1 MFEKVL
7 IANRGAIATRIIR
20 TLRRMGVRS
29 VAVYTEADALS
40 LHVAA
45 ADEAYC
51 IGSGAAAE
59 SYLCADK
66 ILEVARRAG
75 AQAIHPG
82 YGFLSEKA
90 EFAEQC
96 IAQNICFIGP
106 TPQQMREFGL
116 KHTARALALENA
128 LPLLPGT
135 GLLESMEDA
144 LHSARHIGYPVM
156 LKSTA
161 GGGGIGMR
169 LCWNRDDLA
178 GAYESVKYLAQNNF
192 KDAGLF
198 LEKYV
203 QDARHI
209 EVQIFGDG
217 AGGVVALGERD
228 CSMQRRNQK
237 VVEETPAPGLRP
249 HLRKALLDAAARL
262 GRAVNYQSAGTVE
275 YIFDAATDEFYF
287 LEVNT
292 RLQVEHGVTE
302 EVTGIDLVEWMVL
315 QAAGELPP
323 LDSFVIQPRGSA
335 IQARLYAEDP
345 AKNFQPSSGTLT
357 AAEFPSRIRVE
368 TWVERGVEV
377 PAFYDPML
385 AKIIVHEADREQA
398 IAALL
403 AALEDTAVS
412 GIETNLG
419 YLKQILQTAAFR
431 GAHHTTGFLN
441 NFRYAASTID
451 VVSPGVQ
458 TTVQD
463 YPGRIGYWSIG
474 VPPSGPMDSL
484 AFRLANRLVDN
495 VESAAGLE
503 ITLAGPTL
511 RFNCDSVIA
520 VCGAP
525 IDARLDGEPLAQW
538 RSCPVKS
545 GALLQ
550 FGKIAGPG
558 CRAYLAVQGG
568 VQVPDYLGS
577 KAAFTLGKFGGHA
590 GRALLS
596 ADVLH
601 ITPPRLRTRHP
612 DRVLPTELIP
622 HYSNR
627 WEIGVLSGPHG
638 APDFFTGDDIRS
650 FFASEWTVHYNSS
663 RSGVRLIG
671 PKPEWA
677 RSDGGEAGLHPSNI
691 HDNAYAVGSVDFT
704 GDMPVILGPDG
715 PSLGGFV
722 CPATVIQAELWK
734 MGQLKPG
741 DSVRFRPMSMKQAL
755 ALEKLQDAT
764 LRTLRAPKS
773 IPAIFRRKSRTD
785 STASAPSDDSP
796 ILHSIPE
803 SPAQVRV
810 VYRQSGDKNILVEYG
825 PLELDLNL
833 RFRAHALMEWV
844 QHAVSAGRLPGV
856 LDLTPGIRSLQIH
869 YDSRLLQRDKLLG
882 FLIAAEKELPAIED
896 MQVPTRIVHLPLSW
910 GDGATR
916 LAIEKYMQSVRKD
929 APWCPS
935 NIEFIRRING
945 LESIEA
951 VRKIVFEA
959 SYLVMGLGDVYLG
972 APVATP
978 VDPRHRL
985 VTTKY
990 NPART
995 WTPENA
1001 VGIGGAYLCI
1011 YGMEGPGGYQFV
1023 GRTVQMWNRYRQTVD
1038 FKDGKPWLLRFFDQ
1052 VRFYPVSESE
1062 LLQLRQDFI
1071 AGRFRLQVEESTFSL
1086 KEYNNFLQKNEAEI
1100 RAFKAGQQ
1108 AAFEAERA
1116 RWKAEGKAEYVSEI
1130 ALEDADEQSELD
1142 LPEGAH
1148 AVSAHVTGT
1157 VWKLLV
1163 EEGDRVTVGKPLVV
1177 LESMKM
1183 EFVVEAHVGGTVRQ
1197 LFCGTGGH
1205 VSAGQMLLIIQEDEG

>member
-20 TLRRMGVRS
+20 TLRRMGVKS

-40 LHVAA
+40 QHVAA

-59 SYLCADK
+59 SYLRADK

-106 TPQQMREFGL
+106 TPQQMRAFGL

-135 GLLESMEDA
+135 GLVENMEDA
-144 LHSARHIGYPVM
+144 LHSAGRIGYPVM

-169 LCWNRDDLA
+169 LCWNRDELA
-178 GAYESVKYLAQNNF
+178 SGYESVKYLAQNNF

-217 AGGVVALGERD
+217 SGSVVALGERD

-237 VVEETPAPGLRP
+237 VIEETPAPGLTP

-275 YIFDAATDEFYF
+275 YIFDAATGEFYF

-315 QAAGELPP
+315 QAAGDLPP

-357 AAEFPSRIRVE
+357 AAEFPPGVRVE

-385 AKIIVHEADREQA
+385 AKIIVHEEDREQA
-398 IAALL
+398 IGALL
-403 AALEDTAVS
+403 AALNNTAVS
-412 GIETNLG
+412 GIETNLD
-419 YLKQILQTAAFR
+419 YLKQILQSPAFR
-431 GAHHTTGFLN
+431 EARHTTSFLN
-441 NFRYAASTID
+441 NFRYVANTID
-451 VVSPGVQ
+451 VISPGVQ

-463 YPGRIGYWSIG
+463 YPGRVGYWSIG

-495 VESAAGLE
+495 VESAAALE

-511 RFNCDSVIA
+511 RFNCDTVIA
-520 VCGAP
+520 LCGARV
-525 IDARLDGEPLAQW
+525 DARLDGEPLAQW

-550 FGKIAGPG
+550 LGKIAGPG

-577 KAAFTLGKFGGHA
+577 KATFTLGKFGGHA

-601 ITPPRLRTRHP
+601 ITPSRPHTRHP
-612 DRVLPTELIP
+612 ARVLPIELIP

-638 APDFFTGDDIRS
+638 APDFFTADDIRT

-691 HDNAYAVGSVDFT
+691 HDNAYAVGAVDFT

-734 MGQLKPG
+734 MGQLRPG
-741 DSVRFRPMSMKQAL
+741 DSVRFCPMSMEQAL

-764 LRTLRAPKS
+764 LRNLAVPEV
-773 IPAIFRRKSRTD
+773 IPAIFKKKNQ
-785 STASAPSDDSP
+785 TASAGTAKSP
-796 ILHSIPE
+796 VLHLISE

-825 PLELDLNL
+825 PLELDLHL

-844 QHAVSAGRLPGV
+844 QHAIGAARLRGI
-856 LDLTPGIRSLQIH
+856 LDLTPGIRSLQVH
-869 YDSRLLQRDKLLG
+869 YDSRVLRRDKLLD

-910 GDGATR
+910 DDGATR

-945 LESIEA
+945 LDSIEA
-951 VRKIVFEA
+951 VRQIVFDA

-1052 VRFYPVSESE
+1052 IRFYPVSESE
-1062 LLQLRQDFI
+1062 LLQLRQNFI
-1071 AGRFRLQVEESTFSL
+1071 AGRFQLQVEESRFSL
-1086 KEYNNFLQKNEAEI
+1086 REYNAFLQKNDAAI
-1100 RAFKAGQQ
+1100 KAFKATQQ
-1108 AAFEAERA
+1108 TAFEAERA

-1130 ALEDADEQSELD
+1130 TLEDADAQSELD
-1142 LPEGAH
+1142 VPEGAH

-1163 EEGDRVTVGKPLVV
+1163 EEGERVTVGKPLVV

-1183 EFVVEAHVGGTVRQ
+1183 EFVVEAHVSGIVRQ
-1197 LFCGTGGH
+1197 LFCGKGGH
-1205 VSAGQMLLIIQEDEG
+1205 VSAGQMLLIIQEDED